1 VDIVGIVSIAGLAG
15 RGVRVPVPQR
25 SVPKEREPI
34 SKSIF
39 KHNGMFTSPFTV
51 FSQKVDMGSGF
62 SGTGTHMMFRVPVP
76 RNPVP
81 ISIICE
87 KTVKGDVN
95 IPLCLKMDKNGL

>member
-1 VDIVGIVSIAGLAG
+1 
-15 RGVRVPVPQR
+15 
-25 SVPKEREPI
+25 
-34 SKSIF
+34 
-39 KHNGMFTSPFTV
+39 
-51 FSQKVDMGSGF
+51 
-62 SGTGTHMMFRVPVP
+62 MMFRVPVP